1 MNLKESPRFQKL
13 RTKEKEWA
21 LAEAQKPSSD
31 LDNILGPDFW
41 KGKRRLRVTSFHELG
56 HAITAKANDWVVLAI
71 SVIAEGNTL
80 GWTKSIPS
88 KLDSGYRLLRE
99 KIAICFGG
107 MMAEEKLGH
116 KDHSG
121 CGSDM
126 QQAGHAARLLVMHF
140 GGLEQSYL
148 QEGRKN
154 AAASVNN
161 ISFGEFDH
169 SSDNLMEKG
178 MAA

>member
-1 MNLKESPRFQKL
+1 MNLHENPLFQKL
-13 RTKEKEWA
+13 PPKEKHWA
-21 LAEAQKPSSD
+21 ETESLSPDAN
-31 LDNILGPDFW
+31 LDKILRPDFW
-41 KGKRRLRVTSFHELG
+41 KGMRRLRITSFHELG
-56 HAITAKANDWVVLAI
+56 HAVTAKANDWYVQTI

-80 GWTKSIPS
+80 GWTKSMPS

-116 KDHSG
+116 EDHSG

-126 QQAGHAARLLVMHF
+126 QQAAHAARLLVMHY
-140 GGLEQSYL
+140 GGTEDNYL
-148 QEGRKN
+148 REGRSN
-154 AAASVNN
+154 AAASVNI
-161 ISFGEFDH
+161 ISFEELDIR
-169 SSDNLMEKG
+169 SDNLMRSG

>member
-1 MNLKESPRFQKL
+1 MNLQENPLFQKL
-13 RTKEKEWA
+13 RPKEKQWA
-21 LAEAQKPSSD
+21 ETESLSPDAN
-31 LDNILGPDFW
+31 LDKILRPDFW
-41 KGKRRLRVTSFHELG
+41 RGRRRLQITSFHELG
-56 HAITAKANDWVVLAI
+56 HAVTAKANDWYVQAI

-126 QQAGHAARLLVMHF
+126 QQADHAARLLVMHF
-140 GGLEQSYL
+140 GGSKEGYL
-148 QEGRKN
+148 KEGHQN
-154 AAASVNN
+154 AAASVKN
-161 ISFGEFDH
+161 ISFMDFDRK
-169 SSDNLMEKG
+169 SDNLMKTG
-178 MAA
+178 IAA